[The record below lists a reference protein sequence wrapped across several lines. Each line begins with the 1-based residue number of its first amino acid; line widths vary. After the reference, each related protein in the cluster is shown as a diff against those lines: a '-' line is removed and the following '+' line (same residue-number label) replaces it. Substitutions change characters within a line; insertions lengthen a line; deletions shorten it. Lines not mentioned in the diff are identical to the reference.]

1 MNRTLGSLAALV
13 IAAAIAVGTA
23 GANGSPYSPGL
34 VEGWDGVLAPGG
46 KVRYVTLA
54 TSSSTVVA
62 AIRTRD
68 GRALRTRALRGYY
81 GVPLVAYDGS
91 SGGVSG
97 DGKRLVVASYGPLP
111 GSPGTTR
118 MAVLDTK
125 SLRIRRLVVLGGS
138 WSFDAI
144 APDGSKLYLT
154 EHVRAGR
161 RPVYRVRSYDV
172 ATGLLRGAIV
182 DRLENEEEMGGEP
195 VTRASSPEGRWA
207 YTLYARRNDEP
218 FVHALDT
225 SRREAYCI
233 DLPLDLAFDRQ
244 WQLRM
249 RLGDGSL
256 AVRLG
261 REHLATVDTRSWKV
275 DAATG

>member
-68 GRALRTRALRGYY
+68 GRVLRTRALPGYY

-97 DGKRLVVASYGPLP
+97 DGERLVVASYGPLP

-118 MAVLDTK
+118 MAVLGTR
-125 SLRIRRLVVLGGS
+125 SFRVRRLVVLGGS

-154 EHVRAGR
+154 EHVRAGK

-172 ATGLLRGAIV
+172 DTGLLRGAVV

-195 VTRASSPEGRWA
+195 VTRVSSREGRWA
-207 YTLYARRNDEP
+207 YTLHARRDAEP

-225 SRREAYCI
+225 ARREAYCI
-233 DLPLDLAFDRQ
+233 DLPLDLAFDSQ

-249 RLGDGSL
+249 RLRAGSL

-261 REHLATVDTRSWKV
+261 HEHVATVDTRSWEV